1 MKAAIAALALSAAA
15 VAAPIGVAQAHTG
28 ITVGIE
34 TPAFGV
40 RFGTPYFPVAPV
52 YPAPVYVPAPVYA
65 PVPPVFY
72 APPRVVVQPAVIYPV
87 VYPFGPPVVVSTL
100 PRDVGCEAPQTWL
113 PQRARRYRDRR
124 IPLRSLLA
132 ACPPG
137 SALPRR

>member
-1 MKAAIAALALSAAA
+1 VHGPAARPFLGYLPKEDDMKAAIAALALSAAA

-40 RFGTPYFPVAPV
+40 RFGTPYVPVAPV

-72 APPRVVVQPAVIYPV
+72 APPRVVVRPAVVYPV
-87 VYPFGPPVVVSTL
+87 VYPFGPPVVKHHNHAY
-100 PRDVGCEAPQTWL
+100 RN
-113 PQRARRYRDRR
+113 ARGVIVTGGYPYGRY
-124 IPLRSLLA
+124 
-132 ACPPG
+132 
-137 SALPRR
+137 